1 MTLKNQAIQ
10 TALEGNWQ
18 EAIVINKSLIKEDPE
33 DVDAL
38 NRLALAFAIIGKPK
52 DARSTYQK
60 VLELDPLNPIALRNL
75 KKLKDKGLNLTK
87 TNLNSS
93 INNKFLE
100 EPGKTKVV
108 ELVNIAQP
116 KLVEALQTGQSLEL
130 SIKRLKIFALEGTQ
144 YIGVLPDDIARRLIK
159 FIKNGC
165 KYEAYVKSANQH
177 RVTIFIK
184 EVKKSSR
191 YKDQPSFTS
200 ITDSPLALDKGGKIR
215 AHFENQRNKDAETE
229 DEINE
234 EVQEDYSR
242 EEETRE

>member
-18 EAIVINKSLIKEDPE
+18 EAVAINKSLIKDDPS
-33 DVDAL
+33 DIDAF
-38 NRLALAFAIIGKPK
+38 NRLAFAYAIIGKPK
-52 DARSTYQK
+52 DAKSAYQK

-75 KKLKDKGLNLTK
+75 KKLKDKGLDLAK
-87 TNLNSS
+87 SS
-93 INNKFLE
+93 TTGGCINNKFLE

-116 KLVEALQTGQSLEL
+116 TIVEALRTGQSLDL

-165 KYEAYVKSANQH
+165 KYEAYVKSSNQH
-177 RVTIFIK
+177 KVTIFIK
-184 EVKKSSR
+184 EIKKTSR
-191 YKDQPSFTS
+191 YKDQPSFTTL
-200 ITDSPLALDKGGKIR
+200 TDSPLALDKSGKIK
-215 AHFENQRNKDAETE
+215 AHFEHQRIKDAENE
-229 DEINE
+229 DENE
-234 EVQEDYSR
+234 ETPAEDYVEEVR
-242 EEETRE
+242 E